1 MARLARRNFDRLMLP
16 EITDLA
22 CVG

>member
-16 EITDLA
+16 EITDFA
-22 CVG
+22 FVG